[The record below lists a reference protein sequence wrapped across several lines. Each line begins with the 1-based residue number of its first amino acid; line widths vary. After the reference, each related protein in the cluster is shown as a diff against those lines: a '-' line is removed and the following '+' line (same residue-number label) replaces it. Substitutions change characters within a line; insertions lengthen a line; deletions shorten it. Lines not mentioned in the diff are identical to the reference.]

1 MRVPNHQFQAGTG
14 QDARM
19 RRLPHVNPTIID
31 LFAGAGGMTEG
42 FRRAGF
48 TPILAVEM
56 DADAA
61 ATYRA
66 NLGDHVVAE
75 PIESVLSE
83 RFPEADVVIGGPPCQ
98 GFSPLGRM
106 SGNRVN
112 GKLNRLWRDFARVL
126 RRVVP
131 DVFVLENVP
140 QLRRSAEFRDL
151 KHLAERLDYQ
161 VHVEVLNAADFGV
174 PQKRRRAI
182 VIGSRVGT
190 PRFPQIR
197 LNEASNVR
205 DAIAHLPEPI
215 GHGEALAPGRLSEG
229 MDLHFNRRPHPQSIE
244 RYRLIPPGGNRF
256 DLMTRAPH
264 LTPRCW
270 LEKPSGSTD
279 VFGRLLWNE
288 PSLTVRTEF
297 FKPEKG
303 RYLHPEQQ
311 RPISHLEASLLQTF
325 PEDYAWSGS
334 KISVARQIG
343 NAVPVRFAEAIAL
356 SVAVMLDQGARQSTV
371 ASPE

>member
-1 MRVPNHQFQAGTG
+1 MS
-14 QDARM
+14 
-19 RRLPHVNPTIID
+19 PTIID

-48 TPILAVEM
+48 TPILAVEI

-66 NLGDHVVAE
+66 NLGDHVIDE
-75 PIESVLSE
+75 PIECVLSD

-106 SGNRVN
+106 SGNGAN
-112 GKLNRLWRDFARVL
+112 GKLNGLWREFARVL
-126 RRVVP
+126 QRVVP

-140 QLRRSAEFRDL
+140 QLRRSAEFRAL
-151 KHLAERLDYQ
+151 KLLAEGLDYQ
-161 VHVEVLNAADFGV
+161 VEVEVLNAAEFGV

-182 VIGSRVGT
+182 VIGSRVGP
-190 PRFPQIR
+190 PRFPQGR
-197 LNEASNVR
+197 PKDGSRVR
-205 DAIAHLPEPI
+205 DAIAHLREPV
-215 GHGEALAPGRLSEG
+215 GHGEALAPGSLSKG
-229 MDLHFNRRPHPQSIE
+229 LDLHFNRRPRPQSIE
-244 RYRLIPPGGNRF
+244 RYRLVPPGGNRF
-256 DLMTRAPH
+256 DLMAKAPH

-279 VFGRLLWNE
+279 VFGRLRWDE
-288 PSLTVRTEF
+288 PALTIRTEF

-303 RYLHPEQQ
+303 RYLHPEQH

-356 SVAVMLDQGARQSTV
+356 SVAEMLEAGTRQPTSTRP
-371 ASPE
+371 A

>member
-1 MRVPNHQFQAGTG
+1 M
-14 QDARM
+14 
-19 RRLPHVNPTIID
+19 NPTIID

-48 TPILAVEM
+48 TPIFAVEM

-66 NLGDHVVAE
+66 NFGDHLIAE
-75 PIESVLSE
+75 PIESVLTD

-106 SGNRVN
+106 SGNRAN
-112 GKLNRLWRDFARVL
+112 GELNALWRDFARVL

-140 QLRRSAEFRDL
+140 QLLRSAEYRDL
-151 KHLAERLDYQ
+151 KLLVEGLDYQ
-161 VHVEVLNAADFGV
+161 VDVKVLNAADFGV

-182 VIGSRVGT
+182 VIGSRVGP
-190 PRFPQIR
+190 PRFPQGR

-205 DAIAHLPEPI
+205 DAISHLREPI
-215 GHGEALAPGRLSEG
+215 GHGEALAPGRLSDG
-229 MDLHFNRRPHPQSIE
+229 LDLHFNRRPRPQSIE

-270 LEKPSGSTD
+270 LEKPNGSTD
-279 VFGRLLWNE
+279 VFGRLLWDE
-288 PSLTVRTEF
+288 PSLTIRTEF
-297 FKPEKG
+297 FKPEERAISPPRATPADQSPRG
-303 RYLHPEQQ
+303 RAPPDLPREV
-311 RPISHLEASLLQTF
+311 RVEWIKDLGRASNWQCR
-325 PEDYAWSGS
+325 SGS
-334 KISVARQIG
+334 IRGGDCTVGGGDARPRRLALYG
-343 NAVPVRFAEAIAL
+343 GFA
-356 SVAVMLDQGARQSTV
+356 
-371 ASPE
+371 

>member
-1 MRVPNHQFQAGTG
+1 MR
-14 QDARM
+14 
-19 RRLPHVNPTIID
+19 PTVID

-48 TPILAVEM
+48 TPILAVEL

-66 NLGDHVVAE
+66 NLGDHVIAE
-75 PIESVLSE
+75 PIERVPSH
-83 RFPEADVVIGGPPCQ
+83 RFPDADVVIGGPPCQ

-106 SGNRVN
+106 SGKGVN
-112 GKLNRLWRDFARVL
+112 DKLNGLWREFARVL
-126 RRVVP
+126 QWVVP

-140 QLRRSAEFRDL
+140 QLRRSAEFRAL
-151 KHLAERLDYQ
+151 KLLAQSLDYR
-161 VHVEVLNAADFGV
+161 VEIEVLNAADFGV

-182 VIGSRVGT
+182 VIGSRIGPPT
-190 PRFPQIR
+190 FPPGR
-197 LNEASNVR
+197 PEDGSFVR
-205 DAIAHLPEPI
+205 DAIAHLQEPV
-215 GHGEALAPGRLSEG
+215 GHGEALAAGSLSKG
-229 MDLHFNRRPHPQSIE
+229 LDLHFNRRPRPQSIK

-256 DLMTRAPH
+256 DLMAKAPH

-279 VFGRLLWNE
+279 VFGRLRWDE
-288 PSLTVRTEF
+288 PSLTIRTEF

-303 RYLHPEQQ
+303 RYLHPEQH

-325 PEDYAWSGS
+325 PEHYAWSGS

-343 NAVPVRFAEAIAL
+343 NAVPVRFAEAIG
-356 SVAVMLDQGARQSTV
+356 VAIADMLEARTRQPTGVRS
-371 ASPE
+371 E

>member
-1 MRVPNHQFQAGTG
+1 MS
-14 QDARM
+14 
-19 RRLPHVNPTIID
+19 PTVID

-48 TPILAVEM
+48 TPIFAVEI
-56 DADAA
+56 DAEAA

-66 NLGDHVVAE
+66 NLGDHVIDE
-75 PIESVLSE
+75 PIECVLSD
-83 RFPEADVVIGGPPCQ
+83 RFPKADVIIGGPPCQ

-106 SGNRVN
+106 SGNGKN
-112 GKLNRLWRDFARVL
+112 GRLNGLWREFT
-126 RRVVP
+126 RVVQHVVP
-131 DVFVLENVP
+131 EVFVLENVP
-140 QLRRSAEFRDL
+140 QLLRSAEFRDL
-151 KHLAERLDYQ
+151 RLKAEGLDYQ
-161 VHVEVLNAADFGV
+161 VDVEVLNAADYGV

-182 VIGSRVGT
+182 VIGSRVGP
-190 PRFPQIR
+190 PRFPQGR
-197 LNEASNVR
+197 PEDAARVR
-205 DAIAHLPEPI
+205 DAIAHLPEPV
-215 GHGEALAPGRLSEG
+215 GHGDALASGNLSTG
-229 MDLHFNRRPHPQSIE
+229 MDLHFNRRPRQQSIY

-256 DLMTRAPH
+256 DLMRKAPD

-270 LEKPSGSTD
+270 LEKPTGSTD
-279 VFGRLLWNE
+279 VFGRLLWDE
-288 PSLTVRTEF
+288 PSLTIRTEF

-303 RYLHPEQQ
+303 RYLHPEQH

-356 SVAVMLDQGARQSTV
+356 SVTEMLETGPSHLTP